1 MPVNATITA
10 KTGPDR
16 TVTALSVTGATGI
29 LFLPDRKILQL
40 FTGGDTNS
48 PPAKEFD
55 MAAVTVVTLTI
66 SGTTYSLTVS

>member
-1 MPVNATITA
+1 MPINATVTA

-16 TVTALSVTGATGI
+16 QVTAAVFTGI
-29 LFLPDRKILQL
+29 TGMLVLPDRKVLQL

-55 MAAVTVVTLTI
+55 LTGVTTFTVVIAGSTYTVTV
-66 SGTTYSLTVS
+66 S

>member
-10 KTGPDR
+10 KSGPNQSN
-16 TVTALSVTGATGI
+16 TAAVFTGATGA

-48 PPAKEFD
+48 PPAREFD
-55 MAAVTVVTLTI
+55 LNGVTTITMTI
-66 SGTTYSLTVS
+66 SGTTITLTVS